1 MSSQVLRGKLSVL
14 FGVVCHYFTKR
25 TDMASKQGQAFRMCF
40 IPCPRYLTG
49 GDTHILCVACLGK
62 EHAHCI
68 HCDVLPLW
76 TPRSRLPFFR
86 EDTQACV
93 PQGSGSAVAWG
104 SQRDLSAEVETGTAF
119 SLLSPDRFSASSQGW
134 ETLRFLPP

>member
-1 MSSQVLRGKLSVL
+1 
-14 FGVVCHYFTKR
+14 
-25 TDMASKQGQAFRMCF
+25 MASKQGQAFRMCF

-62 EHAHCI
+62 EHARSALESTAMCF
-68 HCDVLPLW
+68 PYGRS
-76 TPRSRLPFFR
+76 RSRLPFFR